1 MNPFKKFFQAERFE
15 MDWRRL
21 IVQGLVIMLIGITLV
36 LLCIVRSHVIILS
49 AKGLSWLPASGMVIL
64 ALGVVECLD
73 AFLAKETRDF
83 LQNLQVGVLD
93 LVIGGMIVF
102 SVAEEAER
110 FSLMIASYLIAR
122 GIVRITLI
130 YAMQLPRAALSSI
143 GGFASIIMGFM
154 IWMEWPSND
163 GWFLSLCLNIE
174 IAIRGWAVMIFAL
187 WVKKQKE
194 FELLGS

>member
-21 IVQGLVIMLIGITLV
+21 VAQGLVIMLIGITLV

-49 AKGLSWLPASGMVIL
+49 AKGLSWLPASGMVVL

-110 FSLMIASYLIAR
+110 FGLMIASYLIAR

-143 GGFASIIMGFM
+143 GGFISIIMGFM
-154 IWMEWPSND
+154 IWMEWPSNG
-163 GWFLSLCLNIE
+163 GWFMSLCLNIE
-174 IAIRGWAVMIFAL
+174 IAIRGWAVIIFAL

-194 FELLGS
+194 LELFGR

>member
-1 MNPFKKFFQAERFE
+1 MNPFKKFFRAERFD

-21 IVQGLVIMLIGITLV
+21 VVQGVVIMLIGVGLV
-36 LLCIVRSHVIILS
+36 LIGIVRSNVVILS
-49 AKGLSWLPASGMVIL
+49 AKELSWLPISGMVIL

-93 LVIGGMIVF
+93 VVIGALIVF
-102 SVAEEAER
+102 SVAEEPSR
-110 FSLMIASYLIAR
+110 FSLMISSYLIAR

-130 YAMQLPRAALSSI
+130 YAMQLPNAAISSI

-154 IWMEWPSND
+154 IWMGWPSTG

-174 IAIRGWAVMIFAL
+174 IAIRGWAVIIFAL
-187 WVKKQKE
+187 WVRKQKDDDL
-194 FELLGS
+194 FQI

>member
-1 MNPFKKFFQAERFE
+1 MNPFKKFFRSERFE

-21 IVQGLVIMLIGITLV
+21 IAQGIVIMLIGIGLV
-36 LLCIVRSHVIILS
+36 LVCSVRSDVIILS
-49 AKGLSWLPASGMVIL
+49 AKELSWLPASGMVIL
-64 ALGVVECLD
+64 ALGLVECLD
-73 AFLAKETRDF
+73 AFLANETRDF

-93 LVIGGMIVF
+93 AVIGGLIIF
-102 SVAEEAER
+102 SVAEEPAR
-110 FSLMIASYLIAR
+110 FSFMIASYLIAR

-143 GGFASIIMGFM
+143 GGFLSIIMGFM
-154 IWMEWPSND
+154 IWFGWPSTA

-174 IAIRGWAVMIFAL
+174 IAVRGWAIIIFAL

-194 FELLGS
+194 DEFFEN